1 MDIAGTLPWARRQ
14 VKHSRPFEPAPVT
27 WPPVTTVLLVRH
39 GQTAIT
45 ATTLVGW
52 TPGVGLD
59 ERGRA
64 QASAVAE
71 RIRPVEL
78 ETIVS
83 SPLERAR
90 ETAQIVFAGREP
102 APTFELDERLADV
115 RYGDWTGRTFKDL
128 RRDPAWKALH
138 AERSSFRFPNGEAL
152 HEMVAR
158 SVAAVRGWNERLGPE
173 ATYAIVSHAD
183 PIRAILADA
192 LGLGFD
198 GYARLEVGLA
208 SLSIVHYGP
217 AGATVLRVND
227 TGSDPTDLIPAN
239 KPVRAPRA
247 RPADGSEG
255 TPGQMS

>member
-1 MDIAGTLPWARRQ
+1 M
-14 VKHSRPFEPAPVT
+14 
-27 WPPVTTVLLVRH
+27 TTVLLVRH
-39 GQTAIT
+39 GQTALT
-45 ATTLVGW
+45 ASTLVGW

-64 QASAVAE
+64 QATALAE
-71 RIRPVEL
+71 RIRSVAL
-78 ETIVS
+78 GTIVS
-83 SPLERAR
+83 SPLERCR
-90 ETAQIVFAGREP
+90 ETAQMVFAGRDP

-138 AERSSFRFPNGEAL
+138 ADRSGFRFPNGEAL

-158 SVAAVRGWNERLGPE
+158 SVAAARGWNERLGPD

-198 GYARLEVGLA
+198 GYARLEVGPA

-217 AGATVLRVND
+217 GGATILRVND
-227 TGSDPTDLIPAN
+227 SGSDPADLIPP
-239 KPVRAPRA
+239 KKQVRAPA
-247 RPADGSEG
+247 IRPTDGREG
-255 TPGQMS
+255 TPGQM